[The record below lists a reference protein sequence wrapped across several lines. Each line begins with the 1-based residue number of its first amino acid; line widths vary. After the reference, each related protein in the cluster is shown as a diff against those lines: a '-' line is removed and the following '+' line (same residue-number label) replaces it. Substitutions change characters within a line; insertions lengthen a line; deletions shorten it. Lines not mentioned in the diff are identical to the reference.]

1 MHEILFKIKC
11 FSKLKT
17 LAKLQLEIW
26 SPHRSLGP
34 RILGLW
40 GVLGPHRVLVFIG
53 FWVLIEFWILIGS
66 WVLIRW
72 YVLLGSWVPFFRYA
86 NYFPANI
93 FLFKVNNR
101 NTRKKCETCSKL
113 TIKTPELDHW
123 RRCVFIVNFGYISH
137 LFLIFLLLTL
147 IKQMLAG
154 LS

>member
-1 MHEILFKIKC
+1 MEIFEKRKYAEMKCMKFYLKLRIQNSILNKIICRNEVHEILFK
-11 FSKLKT
+11 
-17 LAKLQLEIW
+17 
-26 SPHRSLGP
+26 
-34 RILGLW
+34 
-40 GVLGPHRVLVFIG
+40 
-53 FWVLIEFWILIGS
+53 IEFWILIGS